1 MVPILDENFR
11 RQLSAIEHLVLT
23 EVNVKELQYLTDTS
37 GILVKKIKPNFK
49 ELGPRFGKSMKSI
62 SAEVA
67 KMNQK
72 DISALERDGVFTL
85 NIPEGPIQIVVK
97 DVDILSEDIPGWLV
111 ANEGRFTVAL
121 DVTVS
126 EELRNEGI
134 ARELINRIQNLRK
147 DAGFDVTDK
156 IRISILKHSAIN
168 KAVEIHRD
176 YIASQTLANEILLVD
191 FEPVGSSSNIEIDAD
206 IITAIKVDKIGV

>member
-11 RQLSAIEHLVLT
+11 RQLSAIEHLILT

-85 NIPEGPIQIVVK
+85 NIPEGPIQIVVR

-111 ANEGRFTVAL
+111 ANEGKFTVAL

-168 KAVEIHRD
+168 NAVEIHRD